1 MVVNT
6 QTPFCFD
13 GKYYLFIY
21 LLIKYMYM
29 LWFSLI
35 LGLMNFISLCFK
47 LLSYIIK
54 TKGNKIYTKD

>member
-6 QTPFCFD
+6 QCFD

-47 LLSYIIK
+47 LLLYIIK